1 MECSSLWLI
10 GGGQGKSLAVK
21 LARRSKAQYVAPQF
35 SLSRYSFVHES
46 TTTSVI
52 PFRHDEY
59 PRFIQGAYPF
69 YTGAFLVSGSF
80 LLFCYLWLNMGV
92 VEGDRVLKA
101 VDRDGKKTK

>member
-1 MECSSLWLI
+1 MSRE
-10 GGGQGKSLAVK
+10 
-21 LARRSKAQYVAPQF
+21 
-35 SLSRYSFVHES
+35 LSRLRIVRNIAAHHVVILRRYSFIHES